1 MLLVLANWLAILSI
15 LVIDPNRLSDEN
27 FSFLASG
34 VLRPGPDLLLENW
47 HEELLIQRFTSLDI
61 KTAIT
66 IKKISV

>member
-34 VLRPGPDLLLENW
+34 VLRPGPDLLENW
-47 HEELLIQRFTSLDI
+47 HELLLIQRFTSLDI